1 MATSDA
7 FYSDKV
13 ILVTGGCGSIGSQLV
28 RALLKFNPRV
38 VRIFDNNEAGL
49 YELENDLRS
58 SKARTFIGDIRN
70 SKRLARALENVDLVF
85 HAAALKQVPLC
96 EYNPFEAVETNVIGT
111 QNVIDAALD
120 AQIEKM
126 ILIST
131 DKAVNPRN
139 VMGATK
145 LLAER
150 LMISANDYRG
160 KRKTAFSCVR
170 FGNVLNSR
178 GSVVPLFAKQIREN
192 NCITITDDAMTRFV
206 MSHQQAVA
214 LILKAAFQAQGGEIF
229 VLKMPSFSLVDL
241 AKAVIQEIAPLCGT
255 DPKDVMIK
263 RIGKRA
269 GEKMYEELM
278 TEDEAECA
286 TEMDGLYVIGSTSPK
301 AGKSTG
307 REYTSLYSERL
318 SREQITALLNECCL
332 SSGNVR

>member
-1 MATSDA
+1 MATPEA
-7 FYSDKV
+7 FYTDKV

-28 RALLKFNPRV
+28 RALLKFGPRV
-38 VRIFDNNEAGL
+38 VRVFDNNETGL

-58 SKARTFIGDIRN
+58 PKARAFIGDIRN
-70 SKRLARALENVDLVF
+70 SKRLARAFENVDLVF
-85 HAAALKQVPLC
+85 HTAALKHVPLC

-120 AQIEKM
+120 AQIEKA

-150 LMISANDYRG
+150 LMISANDYKG
-160 KRKTAFSCVR
+160 SRKTAFSCVR

-192 NCITITDDAMTRFV
+192 NCITITNDTMTRFL

-214 LILKAAFQAQGGEIF
+214 LIIKAAHKAQGGEIF
-229 VLKMPSFSLVDL
+229 VLKMPSFSLIDL
-241 AKAVIQEIAPLCGT
+241 AKVVIQEIAPLYGT
-255 DPKDVMIK
+255 DPKNIIIK

-269 GEKMYEELM
+269 GEKMNEELM

-286 TEMDGLYVIGSTSPK
+286 TEIDGLYVIDPK
-301 AGKSTG
+301 HPNAKKSTG
-307 REYTSLYSERL
+307 QEYTSDVSERL
-318 SREQITALLNECCL
+318 SSEQITALIKECSL
-332 SSGNVR
+332 Q

>member
-1 MATSDA
+1 MATPDA
-7 FYSDKV
+7 FYTNKG
-13 ILVTGGCGSIGSQLV
+13 ILVTGGSGSIGTQLV

-58 SKARTFIGDIRN
+58 PKARAFIGDIRN

-85 HAAALKQVPLC
+85 HAAALKHVPLC

-120 AQIEKM
+120 AQIEKA

-131 DKAVNPRN
+131 DKAVNPGN

-145 LLAER
+145 LVAER
-150 LMISANDYRG
+150 LMISANDYKG
-160 KRKTAFSCVR
+160 SRKTAFACVR

-178 GSVVPLFAKQIREN
+178 GSVVPLFARQIREH
-192 NCITITDDAMTRFV
+192 NCITITDDTMTRFV

-214 LILKAAFQAQGGEIF
+214 LILKATRRAQGGEIF

-241 AKAVIQEIAPLCGT
+241 AKVVIQEIAPLYGK
-255 DPKDVMIK
+255 DPKNIIIK

-278 TEDEAECA
+278 TEDEAEYA
-286 TEMDGLYVIGSTSPK
+286 TEIDDMYVIDSKHPN
-301 AGKSTG
+301 AEKSTG
-307 REYTSLYSERL
+307 REYTSDLSERL
-318 SREQITALLNECCL
+318 SREQITALLKECSL
-332 SSGNVR
+332 Q

>member
-1 MATSDA
+1 MATQDA

-13 ILVTGGCGSIGSQLV
+13 ILVTGGCGSIGGQIV

-38 VRIFDNNEAGL
+38 VRIFDNDEAGL

-58 SKARTFIGDIRN
+58 SKARAFIGDIRN
-70 SKRLARALENVDLVF
+70 SKRLARALDNVDLVF
-85 HAAALKQVPLC
+85 HAAALKHVPLC

-120 AQIEKM
+120 AQIEKA

-150 LMISANDYRG
+150 LMISANDYKG
-160 KRKTAFSCVR
+160 SRKTLFSCVR

-178 GSVVPLFAKQIREN
+178 GSVVPLFVKQIREN
-192 NCITITDDAMTRFV
+192 NCITITDEAMTRFV
-206 MSHQQAVA
+206 MSHQQAVT
-214 LILKAAFQAQGGEIF
+214 LILKAAHQAQGGEIF
-229 VLKMPSFSLVDL
+229 VLKMPSFRLVDL
-241 AKAVIQEIAPLCGT
+241 AQAVIQEIAPLFET
-255 DPKDVMIK
+255 DPKNVTIK

-269 GEKMYEELM
+269 GEKMHEELM

-286 TEMDGLYVIGSTSPK
+286 TEIDGLYVIDSTHPK
-301 AGKSTG
+301 SEKSSG
-307 REYTSLYSERL
+307 REYMSQFSERL
-318 SREQITALLNECCL
+318 SREQIMALLKDCSL
-332 SSGNVR
+332 

>member
-1 MATSDA
+1 MVTPDA
-7 FYSDKV
+7 FYTDKI
-13 ILVTGGCGSIGSQLV
+13 ILVTGGCGSIGSQIV
-28 RALLKFNPRV
+28 RALLKFNPRA
-38 VRIFDNNEAGL
+38 VRIFDNNETGL

-58 SKARTFIGDIRN
+58 SKVRTFIGDIRN
-70 SKRLARALENVDLVF
+70 SKRLARALDNVDLVF
-85 HAAALKQVPLC
+85 HAAALKHVPLC

-120 AQIEKM
+120 AQIEKA

-150 LMISANDYRG
+150 LMISANDYKG
-160 KRKTAFSCVR
+160 SRKTTFSCVR

-178 GSVVPLFAKQIREN
+178 GSVVPLFAKQIRES
-192 NCITITDDAMTRFV
+192 NCITITEDAMTRFV
-206 MSHQQAVA
+206 MSHRQAVA
-214 LILKAAFQAQGGEIF
+214 LILKAAHQAQGGEIF

-241 AKAVIQEIAPLCGT
+241 AKAVIQEIAPLCGK
-255 DPKDVMIK
+255 DPENVIIK

-286 TEMDGLYVIGSTSPK
+286 AEIDGLYVINSTHPK
-301 AGKSTG
+301 AEKSTG
-307 REYTSLYSERL
+307 REYTSDCSERL
-318 SREQITALLNECCL
+318 SRKQITALLKECSL
-332 SSGNVR
+332 